1 MPGGALRYLDC
12 KKGAK
17 TKNCVKDL
25 DVYSFYADDPEI
37 PWPYRRHVAAGF
49 GESVDDIEHSPPNV
63 RAIFDGFRMADLI
76 ADLVNSDRLYLIV
89 KEFAAVEFAP
99 EGALWPRRRLFGT
112 CGGLH
117 PRSMNRL
124 KTWSAE

>member
-49 GESVDDIEHSPPNV
+49 GESVDDIEHFSPNV

-99 EGALWPRRRLFGT
+99 EGV
-112 CGGLH
+112 CGHGDASSE
-117 PRSMNRL
+117 PAAACIRGR
-124 KTWSAE
+124 